1 MKQYNEALSHIME
14 HGEVREDRT
23 GYGTKGVFGYQFSVD
38 LSTAFPAVTGKKL
51 AWKSIISELL
61 FFIEGSQ
68 DDKRLKELLYGT
80 RDTTKNT
87 IWTAN
92 AQAPYWKPKAQF
104 DGDLGRVYGVQ
115 WRDWQTTEYVVEK
128 ILQPEYLDVL
138 ICKEIP
144 IDHEFTQ
151 EELNEYAE
159 HNTKVEIYKP
169 SIFNVA
175 TKGKLDKLSP
185 ELVSILEPIW
195 YDMIGRCYD
204 INHKDYP
211 QFGARGYHVDKSWLV
226 LEYFI
231 NDFKKIN
238 DWELKLE
245 YLDEYHLDKFILGS
259 NRYSLATTS
268 WISTR
273 EEQYNSDKPQYY
285 IDPNTNQ
292 KLIIK
297 RKFVDQIKRLVA
309 GLKHNP
315 YSRRHILSA
324 WNPGELDGMALPPC
338 HTFAQFYVNNGKL
351 SCKMYQR
358 SADFFLG
365 VPFNIASYA
374 LFTHMLAQVTG
385 LEVGTFIHT
394 FGDAHI
400 YLNHMDAVKEQL
412 SREPFPLPTLKMNKN
427 VNSIFDF
434 KMSDFE
440 LLNYKHHDTIKAV
453 MAV

>member
-1 MKQYNEALSHIME
+1 MKEYNEALSYIME

-51 AWKSIISELL
+51 AWKSVVSELL
-61 FFIEGSQ
+61 FFLEGSQ
-68 DDKRLKELLYGT
+68 DDNRLKELLYGT
-80 RDTTKNT
+80 KETSKNT

-92 AQAPYWKPKAQF
+92 AQAPYWKPKAEF
-104 DGDLGRVYGVQ
+104 EGDLGRVYGVQ

-128 ILQPEYLDVL
+128 ILQPEFLEPYVEDVL
-138 ICKEIP
+138 YDGDLENPEYVKLI
-144 IDHEFTQ
+144 
-151 EELNEYAE
+151 EEQYRKKLYAP
-159 HNTKVEIYKP
+159 T
-169 SIFNVA
+169 IFGVA
-175 TKGKLDKLSP
+175 TKGSLDKLSA
-185 ELVSILEPIW
+185 ELISLLEPIW
-195 YDMIGRCYD
+195 NDMIGRCYD
-204 INHKDYP
+204 TTHPEYSH
-211 QFGARGYHVDKSWLV
+211 FGAKGYHVDKSWLV
-226 LEYFI
+226 LEHFI
-231 NDFKKIN
+231 NDFKKMN

-245 YLDEYHLDKFILGS
+245 YSEEYHLDKFILGS

-273 EEQYNSDKPQYY
+273 EQQYNSDKPQYY
-285 IDPNTNQ
+285 IDPTNGQ

-374 LFTHMLAQVTG
+374 LLTHMLAQVTG
-385 LEVGTFIHT
+385 LEVGTFVHT

-412 SREPFPLPTLKMNKN
+412 SREPFPLPTLKINKN